1 MIVVENLCV
10 IPVENLLHSE
20 VILSLNVL
28 RRCDLSEPSITRAS
42 ENYNTL
48 GNIL

>member
-28 RRCDLSEPSITRAS
+28 KACDLSERSITRAS
-42 ENYNTL
+42 ENVNTS
-48 GNIL
+48 